1 MENILNTGKRIGG
14 FVADLFRTYFP
25 YFLRKKQD
33 LTRLFVD

>member
-25 YFLRKKQD
+25 YFLRKQLD
-33 LTRLFVD
+33 LTRVLGD